1 MVFENTI
8 LVSFGK
14 LLLLLLFEFSVFC
27 DVRVTRESNIVFVF
41 LLFSLFFFFK
51 KELSKMVTVAYLVY
65 IF

>member
-1 MVFENTI
+1 MVFENAI

-14 LLLLLLFEFSVFC
+14 LLLLLLFEFNVFC
-27 DVRVTRESNIVFVF
+27 DLRVTSESNIFFVF

-51 KELSKMVTVAYLVY
+51 KHLSKMVTVAYLVY